1 MFSEEKRL
9 LNLTKDLINSLPID
23 NFISVEFSD
32 NDLTHYKAIIKGPI
46 DSPFQDALFT
56 LDVSYPDG
64 FPFQPPKV
72 KFDDKIF
79 HPNVDLNTGKISL
92 DILSHQ

>member
-1 MFSEEKRL
+1 MLKPKNL
-9 LNLTKDLINSLPID
+9 LKLTQNLIDSLPID

-32 NDLTHYKAIIKGPI
+32 NDLTHYKAVIKGPV
-46 DSPFQDALFT
+46 DSPFQNALFT
-56 LDVSYPDG
+56 LDVSYSVDD
-64 FPFQPPKV
+64 FPFKPPKV

-79 HPNVDLNTGKISL
+79 HPNIDLNTGRISL